1 MRVAII
7 SNYALIREGLS
18 SIVLKYEKAY
28 IKFVSETVEEASELI
43 KKDEIDI
50 VFVDLHELNSNEL
63 LLIKELKDLDV
74 KSKFIVLDFNNNKDL
89 FVKAIKCGIEGYI
102 LAKSNETE
110 ILHIIEQI
118 SKGKKYFDAYFIDSM
133 INETNIGP
141 EGITQLTTREREI
154 LCEIGKG
161 LSNRKISEKFFIS
174 EHTVKKHINH
184 IFDKLNMRDRTQ
196 VALYANRC
204 GIINNNA
211 S

>member
-18 SIVLKYEKAY
+18 CIISKYEKAY
-28 IKFVSETVEEASELI
+28 IKFVSETVKEVSGLI

-50 VFVDLHELNSNEL
+50 LLIDLHEFNANEL
-63 LLIKELKDLDV
+63 LLIKELKEQGT
-74 KSKFIVLDFNNNKDL
+74 KSKFIVFDFNNNKEL

-102 LAKSNETE
+102 LAKSNEIE

-118 SKGKKYFDAYFIDSM
+118 NRGKKYFDAYFIDSM
-133 INETNIGP
+133 INETNMGP
-141 EGITQLTTREREI
+141 EGITQLTTREKEI

-204 GIINNNA
+204 GMINNNA